1 MTETTYRPHAVAAV
15 LAPPALLAAFAL
27 HPHIAGRL
35 PNDSAVAHAVA
46 DGPAIWG
53 LAHVLTAVASGFV
66 ALAFIA
72 VRGYLRDHG
81 GDRWSGFGLPFIVI
95 GSMLYAFLPG
105 MEFAPLAAVEAGG
118 DAEAAQAALTPWFL
132 PVLMGGA
139 LVFAVGVVG
148 FAKGIA
154 GLDVL
159 GPRLTALIVVA
170 LIVFAASRFVPL
182 FVVQGYVQVAAA
194 LLALWPL
201 AQRMWNSAQ
210 APMPGT
216 LRTATASH

>member
-35 PNDSAVAHAVA
+35 PNAPAIAHAVA
-46 DGPAIWG
+46 EGPAVWG
-53 LAHVLTAVASGFV
+53 LAHVLTAMASGFV

-72 VRGYLRDHG
+72 VRGYIRDHG
-81 GDRWSGFGLPFIVI
+81 GDRWSAIGLPFIVF

-139 LVFAVGVVG
+139 LVFAMGVIG

-194 LLALWPL
+194 LVALWPL
-201 AQRMWNSAQ
+201 AWRMWSGAQ
-210 APMPGT
+210 APVAGT
-216 LRTATASH
+216 LRGAAVSR